1 MNSERPETGL
11 PCDCGAEVHD
21 DEHDP
26 GCAIWG
32 KAKASQGQTAPPT
45 GQSGADG
52 EGPDPSE
59 GDGARNQEDRGR

>member
-1 MNSERPETGL
+1 MSSEKPETGL

-32 KAKASQGQTAPPT
+32 QAKASREQAAPPAN
-45 GQSGADG
+45 QSGADG
-52 EGPDPSE
+52 GGQDPSE
-59 GDGARNQEDRGR
+59 GDGAHRQEDRGR